1 MNRLPSR
8 HRGRQGQCGERDKV
22 GEAALALRRESEQPT
37 TRRTRLLAP
46 LAPRPF
52 TGTPPASA
60 ARRDA
65 PGGAGPSA
73 AVMSA
78 ATTTRYPA
86 SAGWATSGDTIV
98 HPAAAT
104 LPAPDHPRR
113 RRAPRSPSHR
123 RLWNRPAAESPGS
136 MTGAAPLN
144 QRPAGALFVV
154 PSEPARGVGEGG
166 KSLRRRKRVS

>member
-1 MNRLPSR
+1 M
-8 HRGRQGQCGERDKV
+8 
-22 GEAALALRRESEQPT
+22 GEAALTLRRESEQPT
-37 TRRTRLLAP
+37 TRRTQLLAP

-86 SAGWATSGDTIV
+86 SAGWATSGAPSFTLLLRPCPRLII
-98 HPAAAT
+98 PAATSTKVTVAPQT
-104 LPAPDHPRR
+104 L
-113 RRAPRSPSHR
+113 
-123 RLWNRPAAESPGS
+123 E
-136 MTGAAPLN
+136 
-144 QRPAGALFVV
+144 PAGRR
-154 PSEPARGVGEGG
+154 EPGEHDGG
-166 KSLRRRKRVS
+166 SSA